1 MKRPFLK
8 LLIITGVCLST
19 ILSPNID
26 NGNYSLAQE
35 IQTISNNSNDLNV
48 EFFMREGDII
58 VGQLIFTD
66 KYNFV
71 KAKVSDDSITVDIVD
86 EQVEL
91 YGLKP
96 ETNYRDISIT
106 LTDSSGTD
114 YTFKI
119 NDFKTPNKNFI
130 GYSMVSVNLHEGNFI
145 ARVDLPQNPSKPIE
159 QIKSVEI
166 SDNSIVVNLDDGVI
180 TLHNLKNNTN
190 YSNLMINIIDNNN
203 NSFNSKLNTFYVPNK
218 EIKSLYVK
226 VSSYKNN
233 YSGEILIPEDITP
246 ISAEISD
253 KNLLVD
259 TVDGDVT
266 LLELKPETTYTNLI
280 LTITDDNNQKHIFK
294 LNTFSTL
301 NKNFSYADVEVI
313 KNGDNINV
321 KILLPEDLEISNAKI
336 SDSNIKFKIDK
347 NQLILLNLEPNT
359 LYDNLKIIVQDN
371 ENKLHNFVIN
381 EFSTSIA
388 NVNLEKLSSYIENSY
403 KKAFDR
409 DEIDKEG
416 FDFWME
422 QLSLYKMGARD
433 FILNILNTNE
443 FLEVSKNSSD
453 KITRIYAVMFNRT
466 PDPEGLKYW
475 INEYNKNFRK
485 TNSQKASVTNVVTEM
500 TNSEEFKKIISEI
513 GIAY

>member
-8 LLIITGVCLST
+8 LLIITGLCLST
-19 ILSPNID
+19 NVGGNI
-26 NGNYSLAQE
+26 NTNNYTLAQE
-35 IQTISNNSNDLNV
+35 IQAISTNSNNLNIR
-48 EFFMREGDII
+48 FFIHEGDII

-86 EQVEL
+86 GQVEL

-96 ETNYRDISIT
+96 ETNYKDISIT

-130 GYSMVSVNLHEGNFI
+130 GYSKVSVNLHEGDFI
-145 ARVDLPQNPSKPIE
+145 ARVDLPKNPSKPIE

-166 SDNSIVVNLDDGVI
+166 SDDSIVVDLADGVI
-180 TLHNLKNNTN
+180 TFYNLKNDTT
-190 YSNLMINIIDNNN
+190 YSDLTINIIDNNN
-203 NSFNSKLNTFYVPNK
+203 NSFNSKLNTFYVPSK
-218 EIKSLYVK
+218 EIKSLDVR

-266 LLELKPETTYTNLI
+266 ILELKPETTYTNLI
-280 LTITDDNNQKHIFK
+280 LTITDDKNQKHIFK

-301 NKNFSYADVEVI
+301 NKNFSYADAEVV
-313 KNGDNINV
+313 KNGDNVNV
-321 KILLPEDLEISNAKI
+321 KILLPEDLKISNAKI
-336 SDSNIKFKIDK
+336 SDTNIKFEINQ
-347 NQLILLNLEPNT
+347 NQLILLNLKPNT
-359 LYDNLKIIVQDN
+359 LYNDLKIIVQDN

-381 EFSTSIA
+381 EFSTSMA
-388 NVNLEKLSSYIENSY
+388 NVNLEKLSSYIENAY

-409 DEIDKEG
+409 DEIDKDG

-422 QLSLYKMGARD
+422 QLSSHKIGARD
-433 FILNILNTNE
+433 FILNLLNTNE

-475 INEYNKNFRK
+475 INEYNKDFRK

-500 TNSEEFKKIISEI
+500 TNSEEFKNIVSEL